1 MLRRLYDLIKI
12 FFTISFMT
20 VQCSMVINK
29 VHKYLLM
36 TGQQLEIDMFNFDWW
51 VQVVFRHMTFIP
63 KILFHR
69 FFRHSNHQ
77 RKS

>member
-1 MLRRLYDLIKI
+1 M
-12 FFTISFMT
+12 F
-20 VQCSMVINK
+20 INK

-51 VQVVFRHMTFIP
+51 VQVLFRRMIIISI
-63 KILFHR
+63 ILFHR

-77 RKS
+77 CKS

>member
-1 MLRRLYDLIKI
+1 MFIY
-12 FFTISFMT
+12 
-20 VQCSMVINK
+20 NHK

-51 VQVVFRHMTFIP
+51 VQVLIIHMIIIP
-63 KILFHR
+63 ITLFHR
-69 FFRHSNHQ
+69 YFRHSNHQ